1 MRIQPKTIAK
11 PLRFE
16 TVHHGRKPPRK
27 WSKHALLGRPDR
39 RNDSG
44 TAATNFRGRAKAK
57 RVHLRKLQRQARRS
71 QRCHA

>member
-1 MRIQPKTIAK
+1 MSQPIRIPDRYASGAIDRRGIRRRITKNM
-11 PLRFE
+11 
-16 TVHHGRKPPRK
+16 
-27 WSKHALLGRPDR
+27 LLNRPDR

>member
-1 MRIQPKTIAK
+1 MSQPIRIPDRYASGAID
-11 PLRFE
+11 R
-16 TVHHGRKPPRK
+16 R
-27 WSKHALLGRPDR
+27 SKRQRMTKNEWLKRPDR
-39 RNDSG
+39 RSDSG